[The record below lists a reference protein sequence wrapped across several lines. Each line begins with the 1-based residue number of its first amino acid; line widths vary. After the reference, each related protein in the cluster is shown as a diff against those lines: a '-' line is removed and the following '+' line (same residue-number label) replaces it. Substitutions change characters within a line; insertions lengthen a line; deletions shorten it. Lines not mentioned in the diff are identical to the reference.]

1 MNARILTTT
10 TIFTAFAGVL
20 TASAADSQLLSMVM
34 PDAKVLAGVNVDS
47 AKGSPFG
54 LYMLTQMQSNSTEL
68 QQLIALTGFDPT
80 RDVHEVLAATS
91 ATPGGKTPT
100 GLVLARGNFDIAKI
114 SAAATAKGATI
125 ETYNGATVVEDP
137 QKMAGIAFLNST
149 LVVAGDIANVKAAID
164 RPSTGMALPS
174 AVSAQVS
181 QWSGNEDAWIV
192 TTVPLGALMPSNTT
206 AGAGGAGSNPMGNPM
221 AGVMQQIQQMS
232 GGVKFGNSVVGTAAI
247 QADNAADATQLA
259 ATMQFL
265 VNLIQMQSSQKD
277 AQMASLAQ
285 GFSVN
290 AQGTT
295 VNVTITLPEAQFQ
308 QLFQM
313 EKKASGVSPQVH
325 GKIN

>member
-10 TIFTAFAGVL
+10 TLFTAFAGVL

-54 LYMLTQMQSNSTEL
+54 LYMLTQMQSNNTEL
-68 QQLIALTGFDPT
+68 NQLIALTGFDPT

-100 GLVLARGNFDIAKI
+100 GLVLARGNFDIAMI
-114 SAAATAKGATI
+114 SSAATAKGATI
-125 ETYNGATVVEDP
+125 ETYNGATIVEDP
-137 QKMAGIAFLNST
+137 EKGAGIAFVNST

-164 RPSTGMALPS
+164 RPSTGQALPGG
-174 AVSAQVS
+174 VSSQVS
-181 QWSGNEDAWIV
+181 QWSGSEDAWIV
-192 TTVPLGALMPSNTT
+192 TTVPLGALMPSN
-206 AGAGGAGSNPMGNPM
+206 AAAPAAGSSPMGNPM

-232 GGVKFGNSVVGTAAI
+232 GGVKFGSSVVGTAAI

-265 VNLIQMQSSQKD
+265 VNLIQMQSQKD
-277 AQMASLAQ
+277 PQMASLAQ
-285 GFSVN
+285 AFSVT

-295 VNVTITLPEAQFQ
+295 VNVKMTLPEAQFQ
-308 QLFQM
+308 QLLQM
-313 EKKASGVSPQVH
+313 EKKASGASPQVRVR
-325 GKIN
+325 K